1 MKIQELQTNQLKK
14 EQSESKPKDYWR
26 VSEMGQCLRKRWLRR
41 KGEKRAELDDKTQW
55 LFECGKA
62 IHSQMQWILKRSGD
76 MIACEEEVKG
86 LGYVG
91 HFDGLIQVEDKIVL
105 VDWKSTGKWKL
116 MHLEKNGVADDH
128 TVKQLLTYYLLLKDE
143 HDIDEA
149 RVIYIDREDL
159 NKQVEF
165 TYWLT
170 PKWEKII
177 MDEIKKLDEYW
188 EKGILPPPTPIY
200 DWQCG
205 YCNVTSC
212 ESCGN

>member
-1 MKIQELQTNQLKK
+1 
-14 EQSESKPKDYWR
+14 
-26 VSEMGQCLRKRWLRR
+26 
-41 KGEKRAELDDKTQW
+41 
-55 LFECGKA
+55 
-62 IHSQMQWILKRSGD
+62 
-76 MIACEEEVKG
+76 
-86 LGYVG
+86 
-91 HFDGLIQVEDKIVL
+91 
-105 VDWKSTGKWKL
+105 
-116 MHLEKNGVADDH
+116 VADDH